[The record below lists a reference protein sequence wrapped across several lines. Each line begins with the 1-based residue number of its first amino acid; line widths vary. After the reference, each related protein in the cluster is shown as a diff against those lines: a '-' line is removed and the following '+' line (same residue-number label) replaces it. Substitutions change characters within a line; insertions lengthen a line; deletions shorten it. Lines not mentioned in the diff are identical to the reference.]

1 MKTYTF
7 FILSRSIPISVE
19 AQNSYDAKI
28 IIAHQLNIQDLKL
41 IVQIG
46 INLEDRH
53 NATIK
58 GE

>member
-7 FILSRSIPISVE
+7 FILSRSIPVSVE
-19 AQNSYDAKI
+19 AENSYDAKI
-28 IIAHQLNIQDLKL
+28 IIAHQLNIRDLKL
-41 IVQIG
+41 IVRIG

-53 NATIK
+53 NAIIK